1 MYTTDYCP
9 THGQRNDETNNGYF
23 TGNCKYGDGS
33 FGYNVYYINPE
44 TGQLEAGHP
53 NSELPQELGEIYSDT
68 SFCFMSSLVPTGKY
82 QLYNSIPHPMCYQ
95 IYCSSSSLS
104 IKINNDLVVCPR
116 EGGNVKIDGYDG
128 FINCPDY
135 NLMCTGTVVCN
146 DMFDCIEKKSLVKES
161 SYNYDYISQTT
172 QKFSKIR
179 AMAISE
185 AYELSEDG
193 LCPKNCADCDINK
206 KCKVCKEGYDC
217 INDSDGKQSDD
228 DDDSHT
234 FLWVFLSI
242 VGVLL
247 VAGII
252 IAIYLIF
259 KKKKV
264 EESVNAIEMIAQMK
278 K

>member
-1 MYTTDYCP
+1 
-9 THGQRNDETNNGYF
+9 
-23 TGNCKYGDGS
+23 
-33 FGYNVYYINPE
+33 
-44 TGQLEAGHP
+44 
-53 NSELPQELGEIYSDT
+53 
-68 SFCFMSSLVPTGKY
+68 
-82 QLYNSIPHPMCYQ
+82 
-95 IYCSSSSLS
+95 
-104 IKINNDLVVCPR
+104 
-116 EGGNVKIDGYDG
+116 
-128 FINCPDY
+128 
-135 NLMCTGTVVCN
+135 MCTGTVVCN

>member
-1 MYTTDYCP
+1 
-9 THGQRNDETNNGYF
+9 
-23 TGNCKYGDGS
+23 
-33 FGYNVYYINPE
+33 
-44 TGQLEAGHP
+44 
-53 NSELPQELGEIYSDT
+53 
-68 SFCFMSSLVPTGKY
+68 
-82 QLYNSIPHPMCYQ
+82 
-95 IYCSSSSLS
+95 
-104 IKINNDLVVCPR
+104 
-116 EGGNVKIDGYDG
+116 
-128 FINCPDY
+128 
-135 NLMCTGTVVCN
+135 
-146 DMFDCIEKKSLVKES
+146 
-161 SYNYDYISQTT
+161 
-172 QKFSKIR
+172 
-179 AMAISE
+179 MAISE